1 MFSKSYQKKC
11 SALNI
16 LPLTQDQLVDLCK
29 QLPKYKKK
37 TYLQLFSHFRI
48 GLQRLCCDS
57 YLRTQ
62 NMHELW
68 LIFYVKETQDL
79 IWDEGTTNWIKG

>member
-11 SALNI
+11 TALNI
-16 LPLTQDQLVDLCK
+16 LPKTQDELVEMCK

-37 TYLQLFSHFRI
+37 TYLQLLSHFRI

-62 NMHELW
+62 NMNELW
-68 LIFYVKETQDL
+68 LLFYVKETQNKK
-79 IWDEGTTNWIKG
+79 WDEGNSKWY